1 MYAVDPGDEG
11 RHEPGPDVWW
21 NESWYLDFVAD
32 DGSIGGYA
40 RLGLYP
46 NQSVAW
52 WTVAVVGPDRALVEA
67 VDLALPLPL
76 GPADMDIEAHGT
88 SLACVIE
95 EPLQAM
101 RVVSSGP
108 GTRYDDPGDVYLHAP
123 GDPVPAP
130 GSSPVH
136 LDLDLVWRSDGRPHH
151 YVRTTRYE
159 IPCLVEGTLAID
171 GEPIAITGQGQRDH
185 SWAPRD
191 WWSFD
196 WCWFAGRLD
205 DGTRA
210 HGVDIRVAPGLRL
223 SFGYR
228 QGPGGDA
235 GDDIGGDDVGIED
248 GLVVDEALGD
258 HGFPTSGTIVCPPV
272 GLDLAVEP
280 IAFAPLRFDHP
291 DGRIDHFP
299 RAMTRFTATDGRTGL
314 GWIEW
319 NQVQP
324 QPRPDAD

>member
-1 MYAVDPGDEG
+1 VADVSVYVVDPADEG
-11 RHEPGPDVWW
+11 RHDPGPDIWW

-32 DGSIGGYA
+32 DGSIGGYT

-46 NQSVAW
+46 NQGVAW
-52 WTVAVVGPDRALVEA
+52 WTAAVVGPDRALVEA
-67 VDLALPLPL
+67 VDLTLPLPL
-76 GPADMDIEAHGT
+76 GPADMDIDAHGT
-88 SLACVIE
+88 SVACVIE
-95 EPLQAM
+95 EPLAAM
-101 RVVSSGP
+101 RVVSGGP
-108 GTRYDDPGDVYLHAP
+108 AARYDDPGDVYRQAA
-123 GDPVPAP
+123 GT
-130 GSSPVH
+130 PVH
-136 LDLDLVWRSDGRPHH
+136 LDLDLVWRTDGRPHH

-159 IPCLVEGTLAID
+159 IPCRVEGTLAID
-171 GEPIAITGQGQRDH
+171 DEAVAITGQGQRDH

-210 HGVDIRVAPGLRL
+210 HGADIRVAPELRL

-228 QGPGGDA
+228 QGPGEVDGD
-235 GDDIGGDDVGIED
+235 GDYAGIED
-248 GLVVDEALGD
+248 GLVVAESLGD
-258 HGFPTSGTIVCPPV
+258 HGFPTSGTIACPPA

-291 DGRIDHFP
+291 DGRVDHFP
-299 RAMTRFTATDGRTGL
+299 RAMTRFTAADGRTGL

-324 QPRPDAD
+324 PRGG